1 MSEKKRLPVRQSAR
15 RTIGGL
21 IMAVGA
27 ALLVYAGAVT
37 MRSWVWQIR
46 HADRFESALR
56 PAACADGPAGPE
68 PLASSRPARGG
79 ALARL
84 RVPRLGIDVVVA
96 EGTDPHT
103 LSLGPGHLEGSALP
117 GRPDN
122 CIIAG
127 HRDGPF
133 GRLRDARP
141 GDLVEIAETNVLERY
156 RIDSIEIVAKTDTRP
171 LASSNT
177 PLLTLVTC
185 YPFHYVGRSPQ
196 RFIVRAALIDRG
208 S

>member
-1 MSEKKRLPVRQSAR
+1 
-15 RTIGGL
+15 
-21 IMAVGA
+21 MAMGA
-27 ALLVYAGAVT
+27 MILVYAGVVT
-37 MRSWVWQIR
+37 TRAWVWQER
-46 HADRFESALR
+46 HAARFQVTPR
-56 PAACADGPAGPE
+56 PATPLGPPRD
-68 PLASSRPARGG
+68 ASRVDPAPPSRGA

-96 EGTDPHT
+96 EGTDPRT

-117 GRPDN
+117 GQPDN

-133 GRLRDARP
+133 RRLGGAHP
-141 GDLVEIAETNVLERY
+141 GDRVEITDVAGLKRY
-156 RIDSIEIVAKTDTRP
+156 RVDSVEVIDKHDTRVLDP
-171 LASSNT
+171 SST

-185 YPFHYVGRSPQ
+185 YPFHYVGYAPQ
-196 RFIVRAALIDRG
+196 RFIVRATLLDDR

>member
-1 MSEKKRLPVRQSAR
+1 
-15 RTIGGL
+15 
-21 IMAVGA
+21 MA
-27 ALLVYAGAVT
+27 LVYAGIVT
-37 MRSWVWQIR
+37 TRAWVWQVR
-46 HADRFESALR
+46 HADRFQVAPRVATPPSR
-56 PAACADGPAGPE
+56 PRE
-68 PLASSRPARGG
+68 PLPVDPAPPSRGG

-96 EGTDPHT
+96 EGTDSRT

-117 GRPDN
+117 GQSDN

-133 GRLRDARP
+133 SRLRGARP
-141 GDLVEIAETNVLERY
+141 GDRVEITDVAGLKSY
-156 RIDSIEIVAKTDTRP
+156 RVDSVDVIDKRDTRV
-171 LASSNT
+171 LAPSST

-185 YPFHYVGRSPQ
+185 YPFHYVGHAPR
-196 RFIVRAALIDRG
+196 RFIVRATLLDDR

>member
-1 MSEKKRLPVRQSAR
+1 M
-15 RTIGGL
+15 
-21 IMAVGA
+21 MAVGA
-27 ALLVYAGAVT
+27 ALLVYTGAVT
-37 MRSWVWQIR
+37 MRGWVWQER
-46 HADRFESALR
+46 HAELFEGALR
-56 PAACADGPAGPE
+56 PAARLDGPAGPA
-68 PLASSRPARGG
+68 PIAASGPGRGG

-103 LSLGPGHLEGSALP
+103 LSLGAGHLEGSALP

-127 HRDGPF
+127 HREGPF
-133 GRLRDARP
+133 RRLRGARP
-141 GDLVEIAETNVLERY
+141 GDLVEIAETNGLERY
-156 RIDSIEIVAKTDTRP
+156 RIDSVEIVAKGDTWA

-196 RFIVRAALIDRG
+196 RFIVRAALIDRR

>member
-1 MSEKKRLPVRQSAR
+1 MRIGPR
-15 RTIGGL
+15 RIAAGL
-21 IMAVGA
+21 LIATGA
-27 ALLVYAGAVT
+27 ICLAYAGVVT
-37 MRSWVWQIR
+37 ARAWVWQER
-46 HADRFESALR
+46 RADLFRDATR
-56 PAACADGPAGPE
+56 TVVNPARAEPAPQVD
-68 PLASSRPARGG
+68 PPSPARGE

-96 EGTDPHT
+96 EGTDPRT

-117 GRPDN
+117 GERDN

-133 GRLRDARP
+133 GRLRGARP
-141 GDLVEIAETNVLERY
+141 GDRVEISDRLGLRSY
-156 RIDSIEIVAKTDTRP
+156 RVDSIDVVDKHDTRA
-171 LASSNT
+171 LAPSDT

-185 YPFHYVGRSPQ
+185 YPFHYVGHAPQ
-196 RFIVRAALIDRG
+196 RFIVRASLMDDR